1 MAYEG
6 QSFQLHWY
14 SMLTAFFQGHNSVR
28 GHTRDSACNSET
40 NVTLFQSYT
49 SRSYFNIPTAGLHS
63 TLGTNLSA
71 VVPSS
76 TPTTPKEVW
85 QDDKPGHDPP
95 HHFEEGNVPV
105 ALFTG
110 SSVTQA
116 VHPRFFQEPT
126 NSNLSTVSFDN
137 SHAVWT
143 RSRHPNGP
151 SYQLDEMPGI
161 EQTLLATGS
170 NSLYAQ
176 YPHRYYNNANIPVF
190 QLNSREG
197 GISIED
203 HGLPQRIPAVLA
215 PNHQLQLRLEEFMM
229 AHRPFL
235 STVPS
240 SHPDHMARLR
250 GEFEDY
256 LKLHGIVCSQAEV
269 ERIFA
274 QFKPTIGSPAS
285 RIERNSK
292 MTRGQTPKA
301 YCPFQFCGS
310 PFTRL
315 SNLRYHLSAHFGL
328 TPNECLNCG
337 KSFSGSSIKRHK
349 DTCKGSEWSGKK

>member
-1 MAYEG
+1 MKVLSHRMRLA
-6 QSFQLHWY
+6 
-14 SMLTAFFQGHNSVR
+14 
-28 GHTRDSACNSET
+28 
-40 NVTLFQSYT
+40 
-49 SRSYFNIPTAGLHS
+49 
-63 TLGTNLSA
+63 LGANLSA
-71 VVPSS
+71 IVPSS

-95 HHFEEGNVPV
+95 YHFEEGNAPV
-105 ALFTG
+105 ALFMG

-116 VHPRFFQEPT
+116 VHPKFFQEPT

-176 YPHRYYNNANIPVF
+176 YPHRYYNYASKQAIDRDPIEPMNLNISSSDIPVF

-215 PNHQLQLRLEEFMM
+215 PDHQLQLRLEEFMM

-315 SNLRYHLSAHFGL
+315 SNLKCECIHL
-328 TPNECLNCG
+328 
-337 KSFSGSSIKRHK
+337 K
-349 DTCKGSEWSGKK
+349 